1 MLSKT
6 CPPNWTPPYSHR
18 EEPMPL
24 ESTSRNGHLTGHAL
38 RNLHLRERSLKR
50 SQSAPPLARALVRIR
65 ADILG
70 MTRLEF
76 VRRSGISRGTLRDLE
91 LGVHVP
97 TRRTLQQ
104 FVGFCEKTGVD
115 SGQLEEVRR
124 LYAGPGDTLQELIAR
139 LELQAGSPRELARR
153 VAISPESLWYEAER
167 QRFLDRGYPA
177 PLAEFWVLCARSN
190 YAEKHLTR
198 LGMSTATVR
207 HLRYLEMPPWNE
219 VAETARQLCRDA
231 KELQALERLWRS
243 DDPRTNRPVPD
254 LFGPRLKEKRKRLGI
269 GRRD

>member
-1 MLSKT
+1 
-6 CPPNWTPPYSHR
+6 
-18 EEPMPL
+18 MPL

-104 FVGFCEKTGVD
+104 FVGYCEKTGVD

-153 VAISPESLWYEAER
+153 VAISPATLWEYQRGHFPLPFDLLRRMCKSVGEDGTKAESLWYEAER
-167 QRFLDRGYPA
+167 QRFLDRGYPT
-177 PLAEFWVLCARSN
+177 P
-190 YAEKHLTR
+190 YAAHWLSR
-198 LGMSTATVR
+198 LIPR
-207 HLRYLEMPPWNE
+207 H
-219 VAETARQLCRDA
+219 
-231 KELQALERLWRS
+231 
-243 DDPRTNRPVPD
+243 
-254 LFGPRLKEKRKRLGI
+254 
-269 GRRD
+269 